1 MATKTDF
8 TDEEWATMQRGLTGS
23 GMLVSLSDRDFTDMF
38 GEAGAMGKFLA
49 GQQTAA
55 SSELVRELAKTRSTG
70 FGLTRS
76 PDSVRAGTMDALRS
90 SVATLTAKAP
100 DEVDPYRQLVLSLT
114 DAVAAA
120 KGGGTSE
127 VETQMIAEVR
137 AALGIA

>member
-1 MATKTDF
+1 
-8 TDEEWATMQRGLTGS
+8 
-23 GMLVSLSDRDFTDMF
+23 MF

-70 FGLTRS
+70 FGLTSS

-100 DEVDPYRQLVLSLT
+100 DEVDPYRQLVLGLT